1 MVSGADLFK
10 GINELKK
17 RVREL
22 ENRAE
27 LAMINRD
34 SLLYKLKEAESRL
47 SRYEKFLLLL
57 SVINFLTII
66 LLGV

>member
-1 MVSGADLFK
+1 MVTGADLFK
-10 GINELKK
+10 GINNLKK
-17 RVREL
+17 KVREL

-34 SLLYKLKEAESRL
+34 SLLYRIKETEARL
-47 SRYEKFLLLL
+47 SRYEKLILLLTL
-57 SVINFLTII
+57 INFLTII